1 MTTPALVQK
10 YDGLWEGLPE
20 NLRLRLRRAI
30 SWVERAEQD
39 SSDFDAA
46 FVFYWIA
53 FNAAYA
59 EDRADGYER
68 TEAEV
73 RNRFLGQVLQLDAG
87 RRVQPVMWRRLSAPI
102 RSLIGNRFVFQPY
115 WKHHNLVPG
124 HEDWEGLFQ
133 RSQEIANNALERGD
147 TLAILRIVF
156 DRLYVL
162 RNQLLHGGSTWNGS
176 LNRAQVQA
184 GALIMAF
191 LVPLFI
197 DLMLEHPHSDWGSP
211 YYPPVVAEVEEEPEN
226 GDDGEG
232 GAGSG

>member
-1 MTTPALVQK
+1 
-10 YDGLWEGLPE
+10 
-20 NLRLRLRRAI
+20 
-30 SWVERAEQD
+30 
-39 SSDFDAA
+39 
-46 FVFYWIA
+46 
-53 FNAAYA
+53 
-59 EDRADGYER
+59 
-68 TEAEV
+68 
-73 RNRFLGQVLQLDAG
+73 
-87 RRVQPVMWRRLSAPI
+87 MWRRLSAPI

-162 RNQLLHGGSTWNGS
+162 RNQLLHGGSTYS
-176 LNRAQVQA
+176 APPNRTQVQA

-211 YYPPVVAEVEEEPEN
+211 YYPPVVVDVEEEEPE
-226 GDDGEG
+226 GEEESSPP
-232 GAGSG
+232 SG

>member
-1 MTTPALVQK
+1 MTSPALAKK
-10 YDGLWEGLPE
+10 YDGLLDGLPE
-20 NLRLRLRRAI
+20 NLRLRLGRAI
-30 SWVERAEQD
+30 SWVERAERD

-53 FNAAYA
+53 LNAACA
-59 EDRADGYER
+59 EDRPEGYER

-73 RNRFLGQVLQLDAG
+73 RNRFLGQVLQLDGG

-162 RNQLLHGGSTWNGS
+162 RNQLLHGGSTYS
-176 LNRAQVQA
+176 APPNRTQVQA

-211 YYPPVVAEVEEEPEN
+211 YYPPVVVDVEEEEPE
-226 GDDGEG
+226 GEEESSSPLG
-232 GAGSG
+232 